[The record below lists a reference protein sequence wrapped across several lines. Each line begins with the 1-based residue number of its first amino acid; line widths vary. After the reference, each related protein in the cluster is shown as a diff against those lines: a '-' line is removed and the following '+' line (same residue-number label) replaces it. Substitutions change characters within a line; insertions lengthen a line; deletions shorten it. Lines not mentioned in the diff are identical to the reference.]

1 MKIPKHLQP
10 ILWSKSVD
18 KTSLEDDK
26 NYIVHQVLMYGDLK
40 DIKWLFDTYSRGEV
54 VKVFIK
60 HPKKMYTPSAF
71 NFAKDIVLG
80 LADKGFEEDRYV
92 RTSF

>member
-1 MKIPKHLQP
+1 MKIPKCLQP
-10 ILWSKSVD
+10 ILWSKSID
-18 KTSLEDDK
+18 KLSPKNDK
-26 NYIVHQVLMYGDLK
+26 NYIVHQILMYGDLK
-40 DIKWLFDTYSRGEV
+40 SIKWLFDTYSRKGVAE
-54 VKVFIK
+54 VFIN

-80 LADKGFEEDRYV
+80 LEDSEFEEDRYV